1 MFEMVLSY
9 IAVLVLATSGIF
21 AMLKQR
27 TVVNALLLITV
38 LLLAGIVMFDQ
49 LSLQSSVNYEK
60 FKQISLY
67 LEALLPGS
75 VLFLA
80 FMYGRSRPFDSL
92 SKIRLGLMA
101 ALVLFP
107 LAIVLLVGNDLYSS
121 PDFQNQRVLLLG
133 SEGYWYYIGIMLS
146 LIVSLA
152 SVEATLAATHGIA
165 RNRMKFEAI
174 GIMSLFAVLIFYY
187 SQGLLYRTINMN
199 LMPIRSSV
207 FIFAALLIGYSHAF
221 RGSGTRVSISRHI
234 LYRSITL
241 LVVGVYLLGLG
252 LVGEGMKY
260 FGVKFGRD
268 LTIILAFAGAILLLV
283 ILFSER
289 IRRRTKVYI
298 NKHFYAGNKHDYRE
312 EWIKLTS
319 RFSSCAALSDVQEAI
334 LTVFVE
340 TFGVAGASLYLLSR
354 EERRYIRV
362 SELSMPK
369 SPVEIRI
376 SGDLY
381 NYFAQRE
388 RVLNLTDGEFPLSE
402 SEQSSFSQ
410 AGAWLVI
417 PLISNNKVIGL
428 AMFREH
434 IVPEMLIYDDFD
446 LMKVL
451 ARQAAQAITNL
462 RLSEEVSEMRA
473 MAAVSKVSTFVIHDL
488 KNLTTSLSLFVDN
501 AEEHI
506 NNPDFQKDTIT
517 TMKNS
522 LLKMKSLMQR
532 LRSIPEKI
540 TLNAEVIN
548 IDLLSRESRR

>member
-1 MFEMVLSY
+1 MWEAISILP
-9 IAVLVLATSGIF
+9 
-21 AMLKQR
+21 R
-27 TVVNALLLITV
+27 TFRI
-38 LLLAGIVMFDQ
+38 
-49 LSLQSSVNYEK
+49 ER
-60 FKQISLY
+60 
-67 LEALLPGS
+67 
-75 VLFLA
+75 VLFL
-80 FMYGRSRPFDSL
+80 
-92 SKIRLGLMA
+92 
-101 ALVLFP
+101 
-107 LAIVLLVGNDLYSS
+107 
-121 PDFQNQRVLLLG
+121 G
-133 SEGYWYYIGIMLS
+133 SAGYWYYIGIMVS

-152 SVEATLAATHGIA
+152 SVEVTLAATHGIA

-199 LMPIRSSV
+199 LIPIRSSV

-252 LVGEGMKY
+252 LVGEGMRY
-260 FGVKFGRD
+260 FGVTFGRD
-268 LTIILAFAGAILLLV
+268 LTVILAFAGAILLLA
-283 ILFSER
+283 ILFSEK

-319 RFSSCAALSDVQEAI
+319 RFSSCATLSDVQEAI
-334 LTVFVE
+334 LTVFME

-354 EERRYIRV
+354 DERRYIRV
-362 SELSMPK
+362 SELAMPK
-369 SPVEIRI
+369 SPVEIGI
-376 SGDLY
+376 SEEL
-381 NYFAQRE
+381 NKYFAQRE
-388 RVLNLTDGEFPLSE
+388 RVLNLTDEEFPLSA
-402 SEQSSFSQ
+402 SERVTFNQ

-428 AMFREH
+428 AMFREQ

-462 RLSEEVSEMRA
+462 KLSEEVIEMRA

-488 KNLTTSLSLFVDN
+488 KNLTTSLSLCCG
-501 AEEHI
+501 
-506 NNPDFQKDTIT
+506 
-517 TMKNS
+517 
-522 LLKMKSLMQR
+522 
-532 LRSIPEKI
+532 
-540 TLNAEVIN
+540 
-548 IDLLSRESRR
+548 